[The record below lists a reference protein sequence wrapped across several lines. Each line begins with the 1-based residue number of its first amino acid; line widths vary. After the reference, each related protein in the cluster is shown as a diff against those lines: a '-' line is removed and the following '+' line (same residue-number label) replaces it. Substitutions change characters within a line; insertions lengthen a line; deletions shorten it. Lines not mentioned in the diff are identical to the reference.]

1 MTFSLRLFSVEL
13 EPRVLIAT
21 CLRVQNQPQMLKTTL
36 IVEKSLK
43 TVMVI
48 TCQGQGVNMPRCAR
62 RVSES
67 GYYHVMLRG
76 NGRQVIFEDD
86 ADRRAF
92 LEVLSE
98 AMSSRAIEIV
108 AWCLMS
114 NHVHLLLTDANA
126 RLSDAIHAITTSYA
140 GHFNRRFDHVGSV
153 FAGRFKSVPVED
165 DAQLVAAVRYIHD
178 NPVKAG
184 ICAAPDEYPWSSYH
198 EYVGEPWITSVEIV
212 LDLLGGVDQFELFS
226 LAPRPTGYCFM
237 SGARVPEEDSAD
249 VARAA
254 IYPLALAD
262 VKTVEGRER
271 VRTLSL
277 MRDAGLSVRQIE
289 RLTGVGRY
297 AIEKS
302 LLLARSG

>member
-1 MTFSLRLFSVEL
+1 MPVE
-13 EPRVLIAT
+13 V
-21 CLRVQNQPQMLKTTL
+21 
-36 IVEKSLK
+36 
-43 TVMVI
+43 
-48 TCQGQGVNMPRCAR
+48 GGVNMPRCAR

-92 LEVLSE
+92 LEALGE
-98 AMSSRAIEIV
+98 AMSSRGIEIV

-114 NHVHLLLTDANA
+114 NHVHLLLADPGG
-126 RLSDAIHAITTSYA
+126 RLSDAIHAMTTSYA
-140 GHFNRRFDHVGSV
+140 GHFNRRSGHVGSV

-165 DAQLVAAVRYIHD
+165 DAQLLAAVRYIHD

-184 ICAAPDEYPWSSYH
+184 ICAVPDEYPWSSYH
-198 EYVGEPWITSVEIV
+198 EYVGEPWIASVETV
-212 LDLLGGVDQFELFS
+212 LDLVGGIDRFECFS
-226 LAPRPTGYCFM
+226 LAPRPTGYCFRP
-237 SGARVPEEDSAD
+237 GARVPEEDAAD

-254 IYPLALAD
+254 IYPVALAD
-262 VKTVEGRER
+262 VKTLDGEER
-271 VRTLSL
+271 VRVLSL
-277 MRDAGLSVRQIE
+277 MRDAGLSVRQVE

-302 LLLARSG
+302 LLLARAG